1 MSALFETSG
10 AAFSPCRTYRYR
22 LWRTW
27 DATKP
32 PLVFCML
39 NPSTADAEADD
50 PTVSRCKER
59 ARRMGAGGLVVV
71 NLFALRSTDPRAL
84 YRHVDPVGPDNDTA
98 ILDAAGQGDLVCA
111 WGNHGKLHGRA
122 AKVLALLLAAGLP
135 ALALRVSK
143 DGHPSHPLYLPYD
156 LQPKPFGVAA

>member
-1 MSALFETSG
+1 MGALFETSG
-10 AAFSPCRTYRYR
+10 ATFSACKSYRYR

-27 DATKP
+27 DAAKP

-71 NLFALRSTDPRAL
+71 NLFALRSTDPKAL
-84 YRHVDPVGPDNDTA
+84 YQHADPVGPDNDSA
-98 ILDAAGQGDLVCA
+98 ILDAASQGDLVCA
-111 WGNHGKLHGRA
+111 WGNHGKLYGRA
-122 AKVLALLLAAGLP
+122 AKVLALLRAAGLP

-143 DGHPSHPLYLPYD
+143 EGHPSHPLYLPYE
-156 LQPKPFGVAA
+156 LQPQPFEAAA